1 MPFVYF
7 CAHFYFTVCSHR
19 IMTRGSEANFRNL
32 YIYQKL
38 LLLGNE
44 EKESLCI
51 GELSTNILW
60 RTELQLSTLDNI
72 WLSVQ
77 HLTEFMV

>member
-1 MPFVYF
+1 
-7 CAHFYFTVCSHR
+7 
-19 IMTRGSEANFRNL
+19 MTTGSEANFRNL

-60 RTELQLSTLDNI
+60 RTELQLSTSDNI